1 MSDDLLSVD
10 GCVHP
15 DGCVHHDDARRVA
28 AGRTLVNLDAV
39 DFAPILAA
47 LKRAAE
53 SARQLA
59 EWEADGWIGATGH
72 ELLSQLAKRWTVLE
86 SALATAGLTENAA
99 WIFDDERPAAEER
112 NTAAFALQDML
123 RDLRTGK
130 YSPEGKFDHA
140 TLVKRLTLS
149 AELVQALTPS
159 EPSPAESTLTANTDP
174 KPGYLNLIVNKESGE
189 VRRVGKVHPS
199 GKPKLVRFD
208 TDSAMWHIFL
218 AAYRAGERGATDE
231 EWRDGYPGEWT
242 DARRNRK
249 AAVKEKLFALDV
261 ELANG
266 PCLRLVDL
274 PQISLKN
281 LSDDLRP

>member
-1 MSDDLLSVD
+1 MSDDLPPVD

-15 DGCVHHDDARRVA
+15 DDARRLA
-28 AGRTLVNLDAV
+28 AGRTLVNLDTV

-86 SALATAGLTENAA
+86 SALAAAGLTENAA

-130 YSPEGKFDHA
+130 YSPEGNFDHA
-140 TLVKRLTLS
+140 TLVKRLTLA

-174 KPGYLNLIVNKESGE
+174 KPGYLNLIVYKESGK
-189 VRRVGKVHPS
+189 VRRVGKVDRF
-199 GKPKLVRFD
+199 GRPKEALFE
-208 TDSAMWHIFL
+208 TDSAEWHTFIV
-218 AAYRAGERGATDE
+218 AYQAGERGATGE
-231 EWRDGYPGEWT
+231 EWREGYPGEW
-242 DARRNRK
+242 DARRKRK
-249 AAVKEKLFALDV
+249 AEVKAKLSVLDIDI
-261 ELANG
+261 
-266 PCLRLVDL
+266 PDRSLRLVDL
-274 PQISLKN
+274 PPL
-281 LSDDLRP
+281 